1 MTVMIHRNVLHTTV
15 LIGVIRFKLLI
26 LIIPIVPWNTL
37 NHSEPTLLSR
47 LYIDSLPGFFMPVI
61 YSRIKFFPFM
71 KESVLVHHSI
81 IWTGLKNYS
90 HNVSIYW
97 DYDPFCHQCMNVN
110 QGKKLSGRKW
120 NWLPDAVVKIF
131 KYNKIKIDHYIYI
144 KVFYDVTVSYRTVS
158 YGDFLNTNNNKIAF
172 TELRRVSE
180 KYFWIEVRE

>member
-1 MTVMIHRNVLHTTV
+1 
-15 LIGVIRFKLLI
+15 
-26 LIIPIVPWNTL
+26 
-37 NHSEPTLLSR
+37 
-47 LYIDSLPGFFMPVI
+47 
-61 YSRIKFFPFM
+61 
-71 KESVLVHHSI
+71 
-81 IWTGLKNYS
+81 
-90 HNVSIYW
+90 
-97 DYDPFCHQCMNVN
+97 MNVN